1 MVLGYH
7 EDWSKFK
14 GKAKAKA
21 KDWVKDI
28 RLGLG
33 LGLVAHRLLRRVGV
47 GVTPVVGVV
56 ILGDLAAGELDIRTA
71 VLAAAGERAEAADLV
86 RVVRFL

>member
-1 MVLGYH
+1 M
-7 EDWSKFK
+7 
-14 GKAKAKA
+14 
-21 KDWVKDI
+21 
-28 RLGLG
+28 
-33 LGLVAHRLLRRVGV
+33 
-47 GVTPVVGVV
+47 VGVV